1 MLSAVWLMLSTLLY
15 SLELSTGSF
24 PKPLSEAE
32 EQHYLA
38 LAQQGDLEAR
48 NVLIER
54 NLRLVAHIMKKYYAQ
69 TAQQEDLI
77 SIGTIGLIKGITTF
91 DPAKGARLATYA
103 ARCVENEILM
113 YFRSQRK
120 SAQDVSLSD
129 YIDTGVDGAP
139 LELMDVVAEDTDLLE
154 QICSREQAEQLRE
167 AVEQVLSPQ
176 ERQVIVLRYGL
187 DGQSPK
193 RQREVAIITG
203 ISRSYV
209 SRIEKRALQKLEE
222 ALGER
227 E

>member
-193 RQREVAIITG
+193 RQREVAGLTG

-209 SRIEKRALQKLEE
+209 
-222 ALGER
+222 
-227 E
+227 